1 MPCPVPGAGE
11 ACAGAD
17 WLARRIGYRR
27 RHNPGRWRHRAQWSS
42 ASSSPRSRTGTASP
56 IRIGPCTQRVT
67 DEIVAADRLGFDC
80 AWLAEHHFSTE
91 YGIMPD
97 VWVYAGYL
105 AALTK
110 RIKLGMAVVTLPLAN
125 PVRTVENAAFV
136 DILSGGRVVLGVGSG
151 YRKYEFD
158 GFGLDFEARRDMQDE
173 AVDILLDLARTGR
186 SARKGKHF
194 TVDISGDYELLPQS
208 VQRPYPPLFLAGA
221 TDRSIGTAG
230 RLGFGLM
237 LSTLTP
243 FDTLATQVAHYRANL
258 ETASK
263 AARENPAFGHIDVA
277 RWVYVAETDAK
288 AKRESE
294 EGLLRHLEHFFGGH
308 QAGYLGQASQ
318 GKGSIASGARLRH
331 ARPLHHHP
339 RLARHRRRPHRR
351 AEGEDRPHLAH
362 AALPALV
369 RHGAGQGLARAVRPR
384 GDAARAPARQGRR
397 VGERINVIRV
407 LGPGLRRDDG
417 DWTRR
422 ASTTSSRAGAALA
435 ARRLTH
441 GTQSTRQLASS
452 RTCLARAVASAS
464 RKPMSVPVET

>member
-1 MPCPVPGAGE
+1 MEFGILFTSQPHRDREPYP
-11 ACAGAD
+11 
-17 WLARRIGYRR
+17 
-27 RHNPGRWRHRAQWSS
+27 HRAVH
-42 ASSSPRSRTGTASP
+42 
-56 IRIGPCTQRVT
+56 QRVT

-105 AALTK
+105 AALTR

-158 GFGLDFEARRDMQDE
+158 GFGLDFEARRDMQEE
-173 AVDILLDLARTGR
+173 AVGILLDLARTGR

-243 FDTLATQVAHYRANL
+243 FDTLAKQTALYRTYLAEASTEARANPGCG
-258 ETASK
+258 K
-263 AARENPAFGHIDVA
+263 IDIA
-277 RWVYVAETDAK
+277 RWVYVAESDAQ
-288 AKRESE
+288 AKKDSA
-294 EGLLRHLEHFFGGH
+294 EGLMRHLNHFFGGH
-308 QAGYLGQASQ
+308 QSGYLGQVSQ
-318 GKGSIASGARLRH
+318 GKDSVSSALDYNALARSTIIHGSPATVVARIEELRAKTGLTSMMLH
-331 ARPLHHHP
+331 YPPWYGTDKAKSSLELFAREVMP
-339 RLARHRRRPHRR
+339 RL
-351 AEGEDRPHLAH
+351 
-362 AALPALV
+362 
-369 RHGAGQGLARAVRPR
+369 
-384 GDAARAPARQGRR
+384 RAPAK
-397 VGERINVIRV
+397 
-407 LGPGLRRDDG
+407 
-417 DWTRR
+417 
-422 ASTTSSRAGAALA
+422 AA
-435 ARRLTH
+435 
-441 GTQSTRQLASS
+441 
-452 RTCLARAVASAS
+452 
-464 RKPMSVPVET
+464 E

>member
-1 MPCPVPGAGE
+1 MEFGILFTSQPHRDREPYP
-11 ACAGAD
+11 
-17 WLARRIGYRR
+17 
-27 RHNPGRWRHRAQWSS
+27 HRAVH
-42 ASSSPRSRTGTASP
+42 
-56 IRIGPCTQRVT
+56 QRVT

-105 AALTK
+105 AAQTK

-158 GFGLDFEARRDMQDE
+158 GFGLDFEARRDMQEE

-263 AARENPAFGHIDVA
+263 EARENPAFGHIDVA

-294 EGLLRHLEHFFGGH
+294 EGLLRHLGHFFGGH

-318 GKGSIASGARLRH
+318 GKGSIASGLDYDT
-331 ARPLHHHP
+331 
-339 RLARHRRRPHRR
+339 LARSTIIHGSPATVAARIAELKEKTGLTSLMLHYPPWYGTER
-351 AEGEDRPHLAH
+351 AKASLELF
-362 AALPALV
+362 
-369 RHGAGQGLARAVRPR
+369 AREVMPRVRPPAK
-384 GDAARAPARQGRR
+384 AA
-397 VGERINVIRV
+397 E
-407 LGPGLRRDDG
+407 
-417 DWTRR
+417 
-422 ASTTSSRAGAALA
+422 
-435 ARRLTH
+435 
-441 GTQSTRQLASS
+441 
-452 RTCLARAVASAS
+452 
-464 RKPMSVPVET
+464 